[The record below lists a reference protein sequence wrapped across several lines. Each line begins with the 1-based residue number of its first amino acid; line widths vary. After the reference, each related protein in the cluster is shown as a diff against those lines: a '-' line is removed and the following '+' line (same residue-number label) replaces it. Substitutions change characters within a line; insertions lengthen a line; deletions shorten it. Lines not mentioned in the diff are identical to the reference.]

1 MFQDKRRRRTG
12 SFAPSGYVSGI
23 FFMKDVFGKS
33 IFDLVI
39 VFVYLFQTSS

>member
-1 MFQDKRRRRTG
+1 MNDGGGREV
-12 SFAPSGYVSGI
+12 APSGYVSGI